1 MSSDDRGNLPPL
13 PEEAHSALEA
23 LRHEG
28 PSARLRYRL
37 HAALREA
44 EATGCARPASPSV
57 PRWRGFLARTHAH
70 HAQARMVL
78 GAALASVLLVLAV
91 QVDGPDALLGA
102 SRVESQSLPS
112 REVSLRLPGEGSGWL
127 ELPWSRDVHS
137 GEPATVRLEV
147 PAGVDVHPHAG
158 QLSSLQLVGCE
169 AGRCTHQFTAD
180 TGASATP
187 LRVRIDKPGRYE
199 FRVSHASENRQVD
212 EHFVVV
218 ADH

>member
-1 MSSDDRGNLPPL
+1 MSSNDGRNLPPL
-13 PEEAHSALEA
+13 PEEALSALSA
-23 LRHEG
+23 LRNER
-28 PSARLRYRL
+28 PPRRLQYRL
-37 HAALREA
+37 HTALQQADEA
-44 EATGCARPASPSV
+44 QASRPASPPASL
-57 PRWRGFLARTHAH
+57 WRGFLARTHTH

-78 GAALASVLLVLAV
+78 GAALAGVLLVLAV
-91 QVDGPDALLGA
+91 QVDGLDDLLDA
-102 SRVESQSLPS
+102 SRIQSLPS

-127 ELPWSRDVHS
+127 ELPWSRDMHS
-137 GEPATVRLEV
+137 GEPATVRLES
-147 PAGVDVHPHAG
+147 PAGVDFHPYAG
-158 QLSSLQLVGCE
+158 QLPSLRLVGCE

-199 FRVSHASENRQVD
+199 FRVSHSSENRHVH

>member
-1 MSSDDRGNLPPL
+1 MSSNDRGNLPPL
-13 PEEAHSALEA
+13 PEEAWSALEA
-23 LRHEG
+23 LRKER
-28 PSARLRYRL
+28 PSARLRHRL
-37 HAALREA
+37 HEALREA
-44 EATGCARPASPSV
+44 EASESRPAVRPV

-78 GAALASVLLVLAV
+78 GAALAGVLLVLAV
-91 QVDGPDALLGA
+91 QVEGLDELLGA
-102 SRVESQSLPS
+102 SRVESQFLPS
-112 REVSLRLPGEGSGWL
+112 REFSLRLPGEGSGWL

-137 GEPATVRLEV
+137 GEPATVRLEA
-147 PAGVDVHPHAG
+147 PAGVDFHPDAG
-158 QLSSLQLVGCE
+158 QRSPLQLVGCE
-169 AGRCTHQFTAD
+169 SGRCTHQFTAD

-199 FRVSHASENRQVD
+199 FRVSHSSENRQVH